1 LKLALDN
8 LNKIL
13 AESNIE
19 SSTFINKIE
28 FDKIEA
34 QEKNY
39 EMKKKP
45 NADSLDFFLND
56 YLEQWLKNHKAK

>member
-39 EMKKKP
+39 EMKKKT
-45 NADSLDFFLND
+45 
-56 YLEQWLKNHKAK
+56 